1 MRLINADELQKE
13 YINSHD
19 GKRLLLIDT
28 APTVDA
34 VPVVRCKDCKH
45 RPKYEE
51 GCKKGLVTGL
61 DLSFPDEV
69 CPCYNDDDPY
79 WSWYPSDDSYCPKGE
94 RNS

>member
-13 YINSHD
+13 YMRSHN

-51 GCKKGLVTGL
+51 GRKEWHDGF

-69 CPCYNDDDPY
+69 CPCYNDDDGY
-79 WSWYPSDDSYCPKGE
+79 YSWYPSDDSYCPKGE